1 MAFSP
6 VNVLLVAELTGGD
19 DVEDYYCPELEWD
32 WDDGGKSVHEADCP
46 EYEAGKSTIER
57 RFTAEHQ
64 YPKAG
69 LYNVKVTMRRANR
82 TLAQTTIK
90 ITVRPGLG
98 DRRRR
103 RSLNYPLLMLSR
115 NSLFV
120 FVSRAGPAA
129 APSPPPGRAVGTLRR
144 IDRLSSS
151 LGGAAPPCVPL
162 RMMSWTEHA
171 LVRELAVEHDLA
183 LPVPLTHRRSRRPCA
198 SPSPRARSR

>member
-1 MAFSP
+1 MHARALAAFVAASLAGTGLVGSEAKQKKPTLELRVTPRMAFSP
-6 VNVLLVAELTGGD
+6 VTILMVAELKGGD
-19 DVEDYYCPELEWD
+19 DIEQYYCPEIEWD

-98 DRRRR
+98 DRT
-103 RSLNYPLLMLSR
+103 ME
-115 NSLFV
+115 
-120 FVSRAGPAA
+120 
-129 APSPPPGRAVGTLRR
+129 SPQP
-144 IDRLSSS
+144 
-151 LGGAAPPCVPL
+151 
-162 RMMSWTEHA
+162 
-171 LVRELAVEHDLA
+171 
-183 LPVPLTHRRSRRPCA
+183 
-198 SPSPRARSR
+198 